1 MLKSFSEY
9 QRRGSGW
16 RLRRVTQ
23 LEIHIGE
30 FQPLRGKKHEPLPKS
45 LTSKK
50 AIINMKNDDDEC
62 FKWAV
67 TSALNPTD
75 THPERISGKLK
86 EKSKEMNWEGIPFPT
101 PLSDI
106 RKFEENN
113 NTGVNVFSADESLK
127 VYPLQIYIRENRSNK
142 TLSME
147 EPLQCH

>member
-45 LTSKK
+45 IASKK

-75 THPERISGKLK
+75 THPEIISGKLK
-86 EKSKEMNWEGIPFPT
+86 QQSKEMNW
-101 PLSDI
+101 
-106 RKFEENN
+106 
-113 NTGVNVFSADESLK
+113 
-127 VYPLQIYIRENRSNK
+127 Q
-142 TLSME
+142 
-147 EPLQCH
+147 